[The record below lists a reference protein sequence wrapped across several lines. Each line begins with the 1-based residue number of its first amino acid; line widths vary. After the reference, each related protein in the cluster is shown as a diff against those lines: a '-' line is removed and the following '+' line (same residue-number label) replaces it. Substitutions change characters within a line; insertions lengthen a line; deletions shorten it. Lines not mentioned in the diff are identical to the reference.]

1 MQETVQLWLSR
12 VSKIGIAVAIFSTLF
27 LFTNLTTDFYDTSKF
42 LVLLLVISALLILT
56 TLKFT
61 LSSKVVLVRTSLD
74 LPLLLL
80 LAVGVISTFLSPSPY
95 TSLLGQGGII
105 HGSLVALIAYILLYF
120 VVVNNL
126 RSVKDVRGVLFYL
139 TLGGVLLSVISLLA
153 YSGLKLLPSPW
164 SHGVNFTPTGSNF
177 STTALLALLVPGIV
191 LEIMGKS
198 KLAVKIIY
206 AVVLA
211 LFGVVIV
218 LTGVMATM
226 VAALAGLII
235 VLYLYQAQLIKIPTF
250 SNPNLAILVVSLVI
264 VAVVTTLSLVP
275 NNPVSTLSKNFPR
288 ETRLPPVSS
297 WKISVS
303 SFRDSPFW
311 GTGPATYLFDF
322 TTYKPFEFNS
332 TKLWNLSFNTG
343 FNEYLSVLATLG
355 GVGLLALI
363 FATTFFLSSAYRAI
377 NSLKH
382 QVYDLTPSAKLH
394 LSLAITGVIFFILLL
409 LHSSSLALMVIGFL
423 LLAAFM
429 SINQLVGQNFSQ
441 AWKKESGFKQV
452 LMRFAS
458 SMNLTDTSSETLKI
472 EALPSMMLTISTALV
487 IAALFFGGKFALADY
502 HHRLALNAISQNQG
516 IVAYNELVAAEKLN
530 PVSDLYRTDLAQ
542 TNFALANAIALAK
555 GPTTASP
562 SGSLTDEDRR
572 NIQVLLSQAITEGRT
587 ATTLSPR
594 SALNWEILGSL
605 YRQIS
610 GVAQNA
616 LLFSLDSYGRSI
628 QNDPL
633 NPLLRLNVGG
643 VYYAIQNYDMA
654 IRFFTD
660 SVNLKPDYANGMY
673 NLSVAYRDK
682 GDLQSA
688 IATAE
693 QVVKLITDQ
702 KSPDF
707 KAASDYLKDLQSKVP
722 TATQSAALA
731 APTSEDKGALQQKE
745 MPNVIDLP
753 KPENIATPAAVKKPA
768 SQDEPEATP
777 EPSAS
782 PSPSPAQ

>member
-12 VSKIGIAVAIFSTLF
+12 VSKIGIAVVIFSTLF

-42 LVLLLVISALLILT
+42 LVLLLVVSALLILT

-95 TSLLGQGGII
+95 VSLLGQGGLI
-105 HGSLVALIAYILLYF
+105 HGSLIALIAYILFYF

-126 RSVKDVRGVLFYL
+126 RSVKDVRRVLFYL

-153 YSGLKLLPSPW
+153 YAGLKLLPSPW
-164 SHGVNFTPTGSNF
+164 SHGVNFTPTGSSF
-177 STTALLALLVPGIV
+177 STTALLALLIPGIV

-198 KLAVKIIY
+198 KFAVKIIY

-218 LTGVMATM
+218 LTGVIATM
-226 VAALAGLII
+226 AAALAGLAI
-235 VLYLYQAQLIKIPTF
+235 VLYLYRAQLNKIPTIA
-250 SNPNLAILVVSLVI
+250 NPSLAILVASLVI
-264 VAVVTTLSLVP
+264 ITLAAILSFMP
-275 NNPVSTLSKNFPR
+275 FPGNNPVNTLSRNFPR
-288 ETRLPPVSS
+288 ETQLPLVSS

-322 TTYKPFEFNS
+322 TAYKPVEFNS
-332 TKLWNLSFNTG
+332 TKLWNISFNAG

-355 GVGLLALI
+355 GVGLVALI

-382 QVYDLTPSAKLH
+382 QVYDLTPSANLH
-394 LSLAITGVIFFILLL
+394 LSLAVTGVIFFILLL
-409 LHSSSLALMVIGFL
+409 LHSSTLALMVIGFL

-452 LMRFAS
+452 LMRVAS
-458 SMNLTDTSSETLKI
+458 SMNLTDTSSETLRV
-472 EALPSMMLTISTALV
+472 EALPSMMLTVSAALV
-487 IAALFFGGKFALADY
+487 ITSLFFGGKFALADY

-530 PVSDLYRTDLAQ
+530 SVSDLYRTDLAQ

-562 SGSLTDEDRR
+562 SGSLTDQDRQ

-643 VYYAIQNYDMA
+643 VYYAISNFDMA

-722 TATQSAALA
+722 SATQSATLA

-745 MPNVIDLP
+745 LPNVIDLP
-753 KPENIATPAAVKKPA
+753 KPENIATPAAGKKPR
-768 SQDEPEATP
+768 ATT
-777 EPSAS
+777 EPSTS
-782 PSPSPAQ
+782 PSPTPAQ